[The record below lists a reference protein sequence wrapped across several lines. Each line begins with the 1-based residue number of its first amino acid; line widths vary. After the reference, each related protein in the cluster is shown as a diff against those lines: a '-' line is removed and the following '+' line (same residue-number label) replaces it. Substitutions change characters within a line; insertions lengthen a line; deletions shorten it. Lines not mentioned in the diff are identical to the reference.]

1 MTKQMNSRC
10 AVALCLIAGLS
21 FSSVARAT
29 WSFGG
34 TSSAANSSVAADTS
48 GISITNVS
56 GAYAANGGS
65 LNGASGSPIV
75 AGNLYPDSAGIPG
88 IAGFAGT
95 TWTAGN
101 IASSLQ
107 FYQGG
112 GLGMASDSSKLSA
125 DSSNVINNAIDNG
138 PSTDSSGNIT
148 GLGNTEAVMLSFT
161 SSVKLSSIDLGY
173 VFGDSDFSLFRFGGT
188 GAATSTPPSIGGT
201 ATGLVAMNSAGWNL
215 VGNYNGDTS
224 TGTKVVNSGLNP
236 TGGAGLGVVGSSWWL
251 ITAYNSSYSTSSTS
265 SLNFGGVSTQGNDFF
280 KVLAVSGTAC
290 TGTLTTCGPKKVPE
304 PGSLALIS
312 VGLLGAFGLRRRR
325 NKLNKP

>member
-1 MTKQMNSRC
+1 MIKPMNSRC

-56 GAYAANGGS
+56 GAYAANGGALTGTS
-65 LNGASGSPIV
+65 APIV
-75 AGNLYPDSAGIPG
+75 NGGTYG

-112 GLGMASDSSKLSA
+112 GLGMASDSSKLST
-125 DSSNVINNAIDNG
+125 DSNNVINSAIDNG

-251 ITAYNSSYSTSSTS
+251 ITAYNSSYSTSN
-265 SLNFGGVSTQGNDFF
+265 LNFINGGTLDQGNDFF
-280 KVLAVSGTAC
+280 KVLAVSGAAC

-304 PGSLALIS
+304 PGSLALIT

>member
-1 MTKQMNSRC
+1 MIKPMNSRC

-56 GAYAANGGS
+56 GAYAANGGTLTGTS
-65 LNGASGSPIV
+65 APIV
-75 AGNLYPDSAGIPG
+75 NGGTYG

-107 FYQGG
+107 FYPGG
-112 GLGMASDSSKLSA
+112 GLGMASDSSKLST
-125 DSSNVINNAIDNG
+125 DSNNVINSAIDNG

-201 ATGLVAMNSAGWNL
+201 ATGLVGMNSAGWQL
-215 VGNYNGDTS
+215 VGNYNGSGS
-224 TGTKVVNSGLNP
+224 TGTRVVNSGLNDAN
-236 TGGAGLGVVGSSWWL
+236 TAGSGLGVVGSSWWL
-251 ITAYNSSYSTSSTS
+251 ITAYNSSYIKTDF
-265 SLNFGGVSTQGNDFF
+265 NFGGVSTQGNDFF
-280 KVLAVSGTAC
+280 KVLAVSGAAC

-304 PGSLALIS
+304 PGSLALIT

>member
-1 MTKQMNSRC
+1 MIKPMNSRC

-34 TSSAANSSVAADTS
+34 TSLAANSSVAADAS

-65 LNGASGSPIV
+65 LATGASGTSITSGV
-75 AGNLYPDSAGIPG
+75 TYGISGFSATT
-88 IAGFAGT
+88 GT

-101 IASSLQ
+101 TASNLQ
-107 FYQGG
+107 FYTGGLG
-112 GLGMASDSSKLSA
+112 GLGMASDSTLSTA
-125 DSSNVINNAIDNG
+125 PNNAIDNG
-138 PSTDSSGNIT
+138 PSTNSLDKIN

-201 ATGLVAMNSAGWNL
+201 ATGLVGMNSAGWQL
-215 VGNYNGDTS
+215 VGNYNGSGS
-224 TGTKVVNSGLNP
+224 TGTRVVNSGLNDAN
-236 TGGAGLGVVGSSWWL
+236 TAGSGLGVVGSSWWL
-251 ITAYNSSYSTSSTS
+251 ITAYNSSYIKTDF
-265 SLNFGGVSTQGNDFF
+265 NFGGVSTQGNDFF
-280 KVLAVSGTAC
+280 KVLAVSGAAC
-290 TGTLTTCGPKKVPE
+290 TGTFTTCGPKKVPE

-312 VGLLGAFGLRRRR
+312 VGLLGALGLRRRR

>member
-1 MTKQMNSRC
+1 MMIKQMNSRC

-21 FSSVARAT
+21 FSSIAHAT
-29 WSFGG
+29 WTFGG
-34 TSSAANSSVAADTS
+34 TSSAANSSVAADGS

-65 LNGASGSPIV
+65 LATGASGTSITSGV
-75 AGNLYPDSAGIPG
+75 TYGISGFSATT
-88 IAGFAGT
+88 GT

-101 IASSLQ
+101 TASNLQ
-107 FYQGG
+107 FYTGGLG
-112 GLGMASDSSKLSA
+112 GLGMASDSTLSTA
-125 DSSNVINNAIDNG
+125 PNNAIDNG
-138 PSTDSSGNIT
+138 PSTNSLDKIN
-148 GLGNTEAVMLSFT
+148 GLGNTEAVMLSF
-161 SSVKLSSIDLGY
+161 SNSVKLASIDLGY

-251 ITAYNSSYSTSSTS
+251 ITAYNSSYSTSS
-265 SLNFGGVSTQGNDFF
+265 LNFGGVSTQGNDFF

-312 VGLLGAFGLRRRR
+312 VGLLGALGLRRRR